1 MMMMM
6 MPGICTWP
14 HGGPCDGLPRH
25 HDMCVCLRLPPRPP
39 LRPPRHA
46 LLYAVCC
53 MLHAACAAAAA
64 AIRLT
69 IAAAA
74 CLRACRCSPYYTVLV
89 REAPAERAE
98 AFAALLR

>member
-1 MMMMM
+1 
-6 MPGICTWP
+6 
-14 HGGPCDGLPRH
+14 
-25 HDMCVCLRLPPRPP
+25 MCVCLRLPPRPP

-53 MLHAACAAAAA
+53 MLHAACAAAA